1 MKIVDH
7 FINGKNAEFPN
18 LPSTPIYNP
27 ASGEEILRVV
37 SGTAN
42 CVDEAVKSSLKV
54 FPEWS
59 SLTPLA
65 RSRKMFKLKEIIEFR
80 QNELAKLIS
89 EEHGKTFDDALGEI
103 GRGLEVVEFACG
115 IPNHLAGNYTS
126 NVGRSIDSWSDY
138 QPMGICAGITPFNF
152 PVMVP
157 MWMFPV
163 AIACGN
169 CFILKPSERDPSSTK
184 LLAEI
189 VLEAGIPPGVLN
201 LVNGG
206 KETVDAIL
214 QHKDISGVSFVG
226 STPIAHYVYK
236 EAAKYGK
243 KVQAMGGAK
252 NHMVVMPDA
261 DMEMVGDAIM
271 GSVFG
276 SSWRKVYG
284 YFCCCACWKK
294 TGDKIK
300 EIVKPKIENLK
311 IGPGLDPESEM
322 GPLVTSEHLRKVKK
336 YIDQGVDEGA
346 DLVVDGRNLKLQGYE
361 NGFFIGGSFFDN
373 VTTDMSIYKEEIFG
387 PVLSMVRADTFEYAL
402 DIVNKHEYGNG
413 TAIFTSNGGVARKF
427 ANECQIGMVGVN
439 VPIPVPVAY
448 HSFGGWKNSAFGGHG
463 VYGMEA
469 VRFYTRLKTVLEDGQ
484 KAIIQVHSI
493 HFQVTINF
501 LTF

>member
-1 MKIVDH
+1 MKLIDH
-7 FINGKNAEFPN
+7 FINGKSPN
-18 LPSTPIYNP
+18 FSGLSSTPVFNP
-27 ASGEEILRVV
+27 ASGEETSRVV
-37 SGTAN
+37 SGTAECIN
-42 CVDEAVKSSLKV
+42 KAVNSAKEI

-59 SLTPLA
+59 ATTPLVRA
-65 RSRKMFKLKEIIEFR
+65 RKMFKLKELIEFR

-89 EEHGKTFDDALGEI
+89 QEHGKTFDDALGEI

-169 CFILKPSERDPSSTK
+169 CFILKPSERDPSSTR
-184 LLAEI
+184 LLSEI

-226 STPIAHYVYK
+226 STPIAEYVYS

-261 DMEMVGDAIM
+261 DMQMVGDAIM

-276 SSWRKVYG
+276 SAGERCMAISVVVPVG
-284 YFCCCACWKK
+284 EG
-294 TGDKIK
+294 TGEKIK

-311 IGPGLDPESEM
+311 IGPGLDPDSEM
-322 GPLVTSEHLRKVKK
+322 GPLVTSDHLQKVQN
-336 YIDQGVDEGA
+336 YIDKGVEEGA

-361 NGFFIGGSFFDN
+361 NGFYIGGCLFDH
-373 VTTDMSIYKEEIFG
+373 VKKDMRIYKEEIFG
-387 PVLSMVRADTFEYAL
+387 PVLSVVRVNTFEEAAKL
-402 DIVNKHEYGNG
+402 INNHEYGNG
-413 TAIFTSNGGVARKF
+413 VSIYTRDGDAGRTF
-427 ANECQIGMVGVN
+427 ASKIQVGMVGIN
-439 VPIPVPVAY
+439 VPIPVPMAF
-448 HSFGGWKNSAFGGHG
+448 HSFGGWKRSIFGDSGMH
-463 VYGMEA
+463 GMEGIK
-469 VRFYTRLKTVLEDGQ
+469 FYTKLKTVTSRWPSGVRSNAEFVMPTM
-484 KAIIQVHSI
+484 K
-493 HFQVTINF
+493 
-501 LTF
+501 